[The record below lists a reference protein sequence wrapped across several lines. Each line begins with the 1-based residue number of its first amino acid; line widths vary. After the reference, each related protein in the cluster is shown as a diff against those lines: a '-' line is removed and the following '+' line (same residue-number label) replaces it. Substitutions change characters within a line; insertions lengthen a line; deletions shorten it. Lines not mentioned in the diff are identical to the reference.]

1 VRDHVVHSIV
11 EAKPSDATQLS
22 KLAIRSKAIWGYDA
36 SFMQACEK
44 ELSYSAEKILAPNYH
59 FYVAKKQNDV
69 LGFYALQ
76 ALSETQAEL
85 EALFVEPEWIGKGIG
100 RTLIQHAIG
109 FAKNQGCNSLIIQGD
124 PHAEKFYRAAGGK
137 NIGERESDSIP
148 GRYLPVF
155 EIFLNKNK

>member
-1 VRDHVVHSIV
+1 VTDHVVHSIV
-11 EAKPSDATQLS
+11 EAKSCDAAQLS
-22 KLAIRSKAIWGYDA
+22 NLAMRSKAIWGYDA

-44 ELSYSAEKILAPNYH
+44 ELSYSAENILAPNYH

-100 RTLIQHAIG
+100 RALIQHAIG
-109 FAKNQGCNSLIIQGD
+109 FTKNQGWNSLIIQGD
-124 PHAEKFYRAAGGK
+124 PHAENFYRAAGGK

-155 EIFLNKNK
+155 EILLNKNK